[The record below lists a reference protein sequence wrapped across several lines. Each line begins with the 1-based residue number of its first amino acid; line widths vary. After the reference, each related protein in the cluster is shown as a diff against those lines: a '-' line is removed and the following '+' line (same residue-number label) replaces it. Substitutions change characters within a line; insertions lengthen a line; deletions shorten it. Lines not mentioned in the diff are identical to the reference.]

1 MADDAMQLKGHVVGL
16 LDVMGKECALDPLLA
31 DGVIEVLSG
40 GLFTKAQ
47 RFIEDFKS
55 TLADF
60 IIGDMSRD
68 KDGGTAFATAQVKLE
83 KAIERGESLLHT
95 LEVIK
100 PGIALPT
107 PAQDGW
113 KSWFMRD
120 WVLKS
125 KKTLDTFK
133 EYDEPWKWSY
143 YDHYSSAVALYVTPL
158 IVLNRSLNKEIWAN
172 KAAAQAAA
180 AATKKTKAAE
190 GQELPGAP
198 AAKKARNK

>member
-1 MADDAMQLKGHVVGL
+1 MADDTMQLKGHVVGL

-55 TLADF
+55 TLVDF
-60 IIGDMSRD
+60 IVGDMSRD

-83 KAIERGESLLHT
+83 KAIERSESLLHT

-100 PGIALPT
+100 PGIALPE
-107 PAQDGW
+107 PEKGW
-113 KSWFMRD
+113 HSQSMRD

-125 KKTLDTFK
+125 KKKLENFK
-133 EYDEPWKWSY
+133 EYDDDWKWNCY
-143 YDHYSSAVALYVTPL
+143 KHYSSAVALYVTPL
-158 IVLNRSLNKEIWAN
+158 IVLNAALNTEIWAN
-172 KAAAQAAA
+172 K

-190 GQELPGAP
+190 GQELPGEEEG
-198 AAKKARNK
+198 AK